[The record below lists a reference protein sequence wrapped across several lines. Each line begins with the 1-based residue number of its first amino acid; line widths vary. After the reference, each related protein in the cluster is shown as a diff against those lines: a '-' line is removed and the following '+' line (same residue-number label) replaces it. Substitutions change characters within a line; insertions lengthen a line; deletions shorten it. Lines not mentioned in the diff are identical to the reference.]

1 MSLRV
6 LQVQDADMIASLWLR
21 GAAESA
27 QTDSAYQPQ
36 ISLTEYAAILRDNLQ
51 NGDNLGWGLFA
62 EEDGQLL
69 AYLTAQ
75 VRYPE
80 QEFSQQPYLCLLDLD
95 VHVAACRQGCAARL
109 VSAAKVH
116 AQQHQLS
123 HIEVS
128 WLSADPQAAAFWASQ
143 RATSFLSR
151 GRIHTA

>member
-1 MSLRV
+1 MNLRL
-6 LQVQDADMIASLWLR
+6 LQVQDANMIAGLWLH

-36 ISLTEYAAILRDNLQ
+36 ISLAGYAGLLRDKLQ
-51 NGDNLGWGLFA
+51 SGDSLGWGLFA

-95 VHVAACRQGCAARL
+95 VHVAARRQGCAARL
-109 VSAAKVH
+109 VSAAKAH

-143 RATSFLSR
+143 GAAPFLSR